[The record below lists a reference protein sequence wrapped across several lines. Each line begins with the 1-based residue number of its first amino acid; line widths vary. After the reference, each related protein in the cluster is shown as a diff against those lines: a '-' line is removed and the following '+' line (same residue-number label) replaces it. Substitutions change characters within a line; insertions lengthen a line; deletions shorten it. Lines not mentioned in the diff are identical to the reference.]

1 MWWFWIMADTN
12 WDICFICQ
20 VNNKDNVRSSTD
32 PYKALLKNIP
42 EFHKKRKLGFHFEK
56 ISNANSE
63 LFSILINKVVYHHN
77 CFSKYSDSKLNRFS
91 KPSKK
96 RKSTEDENRSKSTR
110 LSAESRERFD
120 LFCCWC

>member
-1 MWWFWIMADTN
+1 MADTN

-20 VNNKDNVRSSTD
+20 VNNKDNVRSITD
-32 PYKALLKNIP
+32 PYKALLKNIL

-56 ISNANSE
+56 ISNANSD

-77 CFSKYSDSKLNRFS
+77 YFSKYSDSKLNRFR

-96 RKSTEDENRSKSTR
+96 RKSTEDENRSKSTH